1 MRALQERLVAERN
14 FSETMLDAAGCLV
27 VVLDPAGRVVRWN
40 RACEQLTGYPAAVLA
55 TAEDVVH
62 LLVAPEDGA
71 GTLRV
76 LTELRDGR
84 PGIVSYLN
92 RWRTRSGELR
102 LITWCNTAVVIDGTR
117 HVISSGIDI
126 TDVEQA
132 RQALEISEAWFR
144 LLAEAAPDMIYR
156 CRLSPDRAFEYV
168 SPAALALTGYPP
180 QAFYADPQLMLG
192 VTHPDDRALLRL
204 AETDFG
210 RPASAP
216 LRLRWIHQDGSIH
229 WVEDHNVVIR
239 NPAGAVV
246 ALEGVVRDVTE
257 QVRVEHLLGHQSR
270 VLELIAQGHLLPETL
285 DLLLRLLED
294 HLPGLLGMLVVRD
307 DATQPGRLAA
317 IPQVPDALRAEVELR
332 AMEPV
337 GTFRDAR
344 ALPLHSADEALLP
357 EVVRAAAAD
366 RQLTS
371 VWRAPLRSAASEALG
386 DLLVFAPS
394 ELQQN
399 AIDALGIFAR
409 LAVVAVERDR
419 DERALSHQATHDPL
433 TGLANRTL
441 LLSHLETALYRT
453 RRGPEGLAVLFCD
466 LDRFKNVND
475 SLGHSAGDALLVA
488 VAARLRATVRP
499 EDMVARPGGD
509 EFVIVSEGPIEGN
522 FAARMADRVLGAF
535 DAPFEVAD
543 RRLYIS
549 PSVGI
554 AVAGSASDSAEGL
567 VRNADAAMYR
577 AKQRGRHRVE
587 MFDAAMQRRA
597 QRRWETETA
606 LHASLTDSEL
616 DVYYQPQFDLG
627 DGRVVGAEAL
637 LRWRHDGRM
646 IPPAEFIPLAEE
658 SGLIV
663 RLGNWVLEQAC
674 RAAIRFTAAR
684 PGFVVSV
691 NLSARQLTDAGLR
704 DSVDGVLR
712 ATGLAPEQLCLEV
725 TETVLMDD
733 ASALLDTLLG
743 LRQLGVTFAIDDF
756 GTGYSSLLYLKRL
769 PVTTLKIDGQFVGGL
784 GIDDDD
790 EAIVA
795 STIQLAR
802 ALNLTTVAEGVETE
816 QQRDRLVALD
826 CEYAQGYFFGRPG
839 SAEALEA
846 LVAS

>member
-1 MRALQERLVAERN
+1 VAERN

-27 VVLDPAGRVVRWN
+27 VVLDPGGRVVRWN
-40 RACEQLTGYPAAVLA
+40 RACEHLTGYSAADLA

-62 LLVAPEDGA
+62 LLVAPEDAA
-71 GTLRV
+71 GTLQV

-117 HVISSGIDI
+117 QVISSGIDI

-180 QAFYADPQLMLG
+180 QAFYADPQLMVG

-210 RPASAP
+210 RPTSAP
-216 LRLRWIHQDGSIH
+216 LRLRWIHRDGSIH

-317 IPQVPDALRAEVELR
+317 VPQVPDALRAEVELR

-394 ELQQN
+394 ALQQN

-441 LLSHLETALYRT
+441 LLSHLETALYRAS
-453 RRGPEGLAVLFCD
+453 RAREGVAVLFCD

-509 EFVIVSEGPIEGN
+509 EFVIVSEGPTEGN
-522 FAARMADRVLGAF
+522 FAAQLADRVLGAF

-554 AVAGSASDSAEGL
+554 AVAGSPSDTAEAL

-627 DGRVVGAEAL
+627 NGRVVGAEAL

-704 DSVDGVLR
+704 DNVDGVLR
-712 ATGLAPEQLCLEV
+712 ATGLAPAQLCLEV

-846 LVAS
+846 LVAP

>member
-1 MRALQERLVAERN
+1 M
-14 FSETMLDAAGCLV
+14 
-27 VVLDPAGRVVRWN
+27 
-40 RACEQLTGYPAAVLA
+40 
-55 TAEDVVH
+55 
-62 LLVAPEDGA
+62 
-71 GTLRV
+71 
-76 LTELRDGR
+76 
-84 PGIVSYLN
+84 
-92 RWRTRSGELR
+92 
-102 LITWCNTAVVIDGTR
+102 
-117 HVISSGIDI
+117 
-126 TDVEQA
+126 
-132 RQALEISEAWFR
+132 
-144 LLAEAAPDMIYR
+144 
-156 CRLSPDRAFEYV
+156 
-168 SPAALALTGYPP
+168 
-180 QAFYADPQLMLG
+180 
-192 VTHPDDRALLRL
+192 
-204 AETDFG
+204 
-210 RPASAP
+210 
-216 LRLRWIHQDGSIH
+216 
-229 WVEDHNVVIR
+229 
-239 NPAGAVV
+239 
-246 ALEGVVRDVTE
+246 
-257 QVRVEHLLGHQSR
+257 
-270 VLELIAQGHLLPETL
+270 
-285 DLLLRLLED
+285 
-294 HLPGLLGMLVVRD
+294 
-307 DATQPGRLAA
+307 
-317 IPQVPDALRAEVELR
+317 
-332 AMEPV
+332 
-337 GTFRDAR
+337 
-344 ALPLHSADEALLP
+344 
-357 EVVRAAAAD
+357 
-366 RQLTS
+366 
-371 VWRAPLRSAASEALG
+371 
-386 DLLVFAPS
+386 
-394 ELQQN
+394 
-399 AIDALGIFAR
+399 
-409 LAVVAVERDR
+409 
-419 DERALSHQATHDPL
+419 
-433 TGLANRTL
+433 
-441 LLSHLETALYRT
+441 
-453 RRGPEGLAVLFCD
+453 LFCD

-488 VAARLRATVRP
+488 VAARVRATVRP

-522 FAARMADRVLGAF
+522 FAAQMADRVLGAF

-587 MFDAAMQRRA
+587 MFDVAMQRRS

-712 ATGLAPEQLCLEV
+712 ATGLAPAQLCLEV

-846 LVAS
+846 LVAP